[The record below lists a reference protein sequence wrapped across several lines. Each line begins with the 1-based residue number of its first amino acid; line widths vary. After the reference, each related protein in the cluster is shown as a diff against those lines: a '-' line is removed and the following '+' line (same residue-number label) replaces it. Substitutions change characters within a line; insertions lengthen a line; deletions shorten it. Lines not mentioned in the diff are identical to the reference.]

1 MLSKEKHSE
10 AGYLSSIALDM
21 EITQYRPYFSDLGRN
36 SSPEQDEQFYSEIIG
51 EKKHFNWDG
60 DPIINRFEPL
70 MA

>member
-10 AGYLSSIALDM
+10 AGYLSRIALDM

-51 EKKHFNWDG
+51 EKKHFN
-60 DPIINRFEPL
+60 
-70 MA
+70 